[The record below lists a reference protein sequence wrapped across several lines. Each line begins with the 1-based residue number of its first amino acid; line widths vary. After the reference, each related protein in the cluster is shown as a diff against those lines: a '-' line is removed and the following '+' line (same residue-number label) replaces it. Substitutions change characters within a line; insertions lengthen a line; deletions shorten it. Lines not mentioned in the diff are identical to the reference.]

1 MSGTSTHRVVI
12 LGGGFGGLYTAKA
25 LRKAPVNVCLVDKRN
40 FHLFQ
45 PLLYQVATG
54 GLSPGD
60 IAAPLRSVLAEQK
73 NTQVLLAEAHDL
85 DPERRRLIVNDGELE
100 YDSLV
105 VATGSGTS
113 YFGNDDWRRFAP
125 GLKTVEDAVE
135 VRHKILFAFEA
146 AERETDPA
154 VRRAWLT
161 FVVVGAGPTGVE
173 LAGALGEIANDT
185 LRNEFRSIRPEEAQ
199 ILLLDGSPRV
209 LPPYPPELS
218 EAAER
223 HLIGLGVRSRNNV
236 RVSHI
241 DGGGVTLQGPQGEE
255 RIETRT
261 ILWAAGVAAN
271 PFGKVLA
278 ERAGAELD
286 RMGRVK
292 VGPDLA
298 LPSHPEI
305 FVLGDLALLEQDGQ
319 PLPGVAPVAMQQ
331 GRYVAD
337 LIVKRL
343 HGESKPP
350 FRYFDRGSLAVI
362 GRAAAVAFFFGGK
375 VKIEGLFAWL
385 VWLFVHLMYIV
396 EFQNRVVVFIQ
407 WGFQYLTYNRG
418 ARLITGYRELARGR
432 HAEETETMFR
442 A

>member
-1 MSGTSTHRVVI
+1 MSGASRHRVVI
-12 LGGGFGGLYTAKA
+12 LGGGFAGLYTAKA
-25 LRKAPVNVCLVDKRN
+25 LRKAPLSVSLVDKRN

-54 GLSPGD
+54 ALSPGD
-60 IAAPLRSVLAEQK
+60 ISAPLRSVLSRQK
-73 NTQVLLAEAHDL
+73 NTQVLLAQAHDL
-85 DPERRRLIVNDGELE
+85 DVERRRLIVNDGEIE
-100 YDSLV
+100 YDTLV

-113 YFGNDDWRRFAP
+113 YFGNEEWRRFAP
-125 GLKTVEDAVE
+125 GLKTVEDAIE

-146 AERETDPA
+146 AERESDPA

-199 ILLLDGSPRV
+199 ILLVDGSARV

-223 HLIGLGVRSRNNV
+223 HLINLGVRARNHL
-236 RVSHI
+236 RVNHI
-241 DGGGVTLQGPQGEE
+241 DGGGVTLHGPHGEE

-261 ILWAAGVAAN
+261 VLWAAGVAAS
-271 PFGKVLA
+271 PFGKILE
-278 ERAGAELD
+278 ERAGAQLD
-286 RMGRVK
+286 RMGRVR

-298 LPSHPEI
+298 IPSHPEI
-305 FVLGDLALLEQDGQ
+305 FVIGDLALIEQEGA

-343 HGESKPP
+343 KGESSAP

-362 GRAAAVAFFFGGK
+362 GRAAAVAYFFGGK
-375 VKIEGLFAWL
+375 VKLQGLVAWL

-396 EFQNRVVVFIQ
+396 EFQSRVVVFIQ

-418 ARLITGYRELARGR
+418 ARLITGYRELVKGR
-432 HAEETETMFR
+432 HAEETETAHR